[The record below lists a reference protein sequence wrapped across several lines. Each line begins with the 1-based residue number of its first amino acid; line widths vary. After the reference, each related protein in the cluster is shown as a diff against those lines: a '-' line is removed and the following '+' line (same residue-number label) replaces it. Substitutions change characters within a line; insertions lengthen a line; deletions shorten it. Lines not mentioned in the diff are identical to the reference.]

1 MKKYC
6 NVAEVVTQAT
16 VGFVGEVREGVFPGE
31 EHCYRMIDGEEKK
44 FVELM
49 KRK

>member
-1 MKKYC
+1 VKKYC
-6 NVAEVVTQAT
+6 NVAEVVTQALST
-16 VGFVGEVREGVFPGE
+16 YCREVREGVFPGD

-49 KRK
+49 KRG